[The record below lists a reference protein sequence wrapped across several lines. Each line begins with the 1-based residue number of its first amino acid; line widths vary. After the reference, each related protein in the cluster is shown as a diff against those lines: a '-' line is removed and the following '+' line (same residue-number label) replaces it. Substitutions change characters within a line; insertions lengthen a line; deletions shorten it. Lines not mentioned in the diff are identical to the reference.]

1 MLRITNRKVRGERI
15 VAKKTYDLAEA
26 LNDAQEWL
34 DEVIGELEDAEK
46 ELVGNK
52 GSEDIQELENTLDY
66 ALSQIQT
73 ALSRLR

>member
-1 MLRITNRKVRGERI
+1 M
-15 VAKKTYDLAEA
+15 AKKTYDLAES

-46 ELVGNK
+46 ELVDNK
-52 GSEDIQELENTLDY
+52 GSEDIQELESTLDY